1 MILSR
6 NTIAVMFGGG
16 AGAVCRVMAGLAV
29 MEKLPSGFPLGV
41 LCVNVLGGFL
51 MGLLQGWMR
60 RTGGTFATG
69 YCLLGTGFLGGF
81 TTFSTFSI
89 DTFLLCRSGDL
100 FSAALNIA
108 LNMALC
114 LCAVWGGY
122 ALMTCR
128 RGHAAASPR

>member
-6 NTIAVMFGGG
+6 NAIAVMLGGG
-16 AGAVCRVMAGLAV
+16 AGAVCRVMIGFAV

-51 MGLLQGWMR
+51 MGLLQGWMH
-60 RTGGTFATG
+60 RTGKTFATG

-89 DTFLLCRSGDL
+89 DTFLLCLSGDV
-100 FSAALNIA
+100 FSASLNII

-122 ALMTCR
+122 ALMVCR
-128 RGHAAASPR
+128 RGHAASPR